1 MVIYNKDDIDAISF
15 ELKNNKTLIAPTD
28 TIPGLL
34 SINKNNIYKI
44 KNRNIF
50 KKVILFICSLDYVE
64 KINSDFIK
72 LANAFW
78 PGNLTLVKNGISYRI
93 PNDNFLINLISKT
106 GPLYCS
112 SANISGKEVI
122 SSYEEAKIEFNNYD
136 LEIIFLEGKYNI
148 NKASTVYDVDKD
160 KILRE
165 GDITYEQI
173 KSVIKN

>member
-28 TIPGLL
+28 TIPGLM

-50 KKVILFICSLDYVE
+50 KKVILFICSLDFVE

-78 PGNLTLVKNGISYRI
+78 PGNLTLIKNGVSYRV
-93 PNDNFLINLISKT
+93 PNDKFLLELISRT

-122 SSYEEAKIEFNNYD
+122 SSYDEAKLEFNNYD
-136 LEIIFLEGKYNI
+136 LDIIFLNAEYRI
-148 NKASTVYDVDKD
+148 NKPSTVYDVDKD

-165 GDITYEQI
+165 GEITYEQI
-173 KSVIKN
+173 KSIIKN

>member
-1 MVIYNKDDIDAISF
+1 MVVYNKEDIDAISF

-50 KKVILFICSLDYVE
+50 KKVILFICSLDFVE

-72 LANAFW
+72 LANTFW
-78 PGNLTLVKNGISYRI
+78 PGNLTLVKNGISYRM
-93 PNDNFLINLISKT
+93 PNDKFLLDLISRT

-122 SSYEEAKIEFNNYD
+122 NSYDQAKEEFSNYD
-136 LEIIFLEGKYNI
+136 LEIIFLDSEYII
-148 NKASTVYDVDKD
+148 NKASTVYDVDKNR
-160 KILRE
+160 ILRE
-165 GDITYEQI
+165 GDISYEQI
-173 KSVIKN
+173 KSVIQN